1 MQGDLLP
8 VSFQK
13 LFTVPRLAV
22 QAPVQQHR
30 AVHHRVLLHQIVPAH
45 PSVPVQLLP
54 GLIQGQVRQKI
65 RAVNDAEDVT
75 AVVVP
80 VGLHQFSGHIRQ
92 LLAKTFAVNAIVFCQ
107 HRPDRLFQGFIDLP
121 QVRVQ
126 GVSPRCRIRH
136 IKDIVQARVSAGFI
150 QQRNALGTTPDVTV
164 HFIVPYIILGTG
176 RSIRSLGIDHQ
187 LIRVTVFIQPC
198 RCDQKCCPVL
208 PLSRKAVC
216 RFAGKCKIF
225 FGFVWYLKPP
235 FSFRVQKERAAV
247 SSLPAEVWNDLLI

>member
-1 MQGDLLP
+1 MARPKG
-8 VSFQK
+8 SK
-13 LFTVPRLAV
+13 NAV
-22 QAPVQQHR
+22 RTKKAN
-30 AVHHRVLLHQIVPAH
+30 I
-45 PSVPVQLLP
+45 
-54 GLIQGQVRQKI
+54 
-65 RAVNDAEDVT
+65 DYVT

-80 VGLHQFSGHIRQ
+80 VGLHKFSGHIRQ

-107 HRPDRLFQGFIDLP
+107 HRPDRLFQRVIDLP

-150 QQRNALGTTPDVTV
+150 QQCNALGTTPDVTV

-176 RSIRSLGIDHQ
+176 RGIRSLGIDHQ